1 MATSPRRSSR
11 SQSTE
16 IFKNIYG
23 VESAADSPPVVVK
36 FQRHLAE
43 TIDFNN
49 GMETGHLKYA
59 PSLRNPYYMCLH
71 VTQFAELLVNTPYG
85 PEWATPARYHRTTAG
100 VAFQSYFNIS
110 LKLFRDIANDEVD
123 WLALRYVVKGKKTHH
138 SKI

>member
-1 MATSPRRSSR
+1 MATGPRRSSR
-11 SQSTE
+11 SQPTE

-43 TIDFNN
+43 TIDFDN
-49 GMETGHLKYA
+49 GIETGHLKYA
-59 PSLRNPYYMCLH
+59 PSLRNPYYMWLH
-71 VTQFAELLVNTPYG
+71 VSQFVGLLGTTPCRV
-85 PEWATPARYHRTTAG
+85 EWATPARYHRTTAG
-100 VAFQSYFNIS
+100 VAFRSYFNIS

-123 WLALRYVVKGKKTHH
+123 WLALRYVEKDTKTHY